1 MAGVPG
7 GRMGPPL
14 ELRPRCA
21 LLHHGFGPGVRPN
34 TSMLRDDALNTAS
47 PLERLV
53 IICRISASLR
63 RLVRLGGEGSPLSQL
78 TEDAIE
84 EIA

>member
-1 MAGVPG
+1 
-7 GRMGPPL
+7 
-14 ELRPRCA
+14 
-21 LLHHGFGPGVRPN
+21 
-34 TSMLRDDALNTAS
+34 MLRDDALNTAS

-53 IICRISASLR
+53 IIRRISASLR
-63 RLVRLGGEGSPLSQL
+63 RSLVRLVGEGSPLSQL